1 MDALPDTTAAGPPMA
16 WDDAM
21 SVLDA
26 WRGRRVLV
34 VPFLHPG
41 ISLTPVAAELDV
53 ERPRGGVVR
62 LAIPGMGIALR
73 RSTFIEAGWIPGQER
88 RGLSV
93 IQGGARVDVFVDGDG
108 NGGSGA

>member
-1 MDALPDTTAAGPPMA
+1 MAAQPDAAAGGPPMA

-26 WRGRRVLV
+26 WRGRRVVV

-41 ISLTPVAAELDV
+41 ISLTPVEAELDV

-73 RSTFIEAGWIPGQER
+73 RSTFIEAGWVRGQER
-88 RGLSV
+88 RGLTV
-93 IQGGARVDVFVDGDG
+93 VQGGARVDVFVDGDG
-108 NGGSGA
+108 GPDA